1 MSFFRSLLMAAAKEE
16 VFTLKIQVAANQT
29 WSFNYYCNN
38 SGSLDILDWGDGTAA
53 TYTAS
58 GTASHNYIT
67 AGTYIIKMVGNLY
80 RAAFGSPNT
89 ATDNSNAVIDCN
101 GNWKA
106 LGNLTS
112 FIYGFSCCTNF
123 VGASLHSLPENL
135 ENALSMFYGCASMAS
150 ILTALPAT
158 LASATGAFWNCTA
171 AINLTRLP
179 PGLVNASRM
188 FSDAVNLTADLD
200 TLSANAP
207 AGGWA
212 SLTNISN
219 MFTRCTGVTG
229 SKSAFLAKCPNVT
242 ASDYWAYGTSTTE

>member
-1 MSFFRSLLMAAAKEE
+1 MSMFRCLLMAAKKEE

-29 WSFNYYCNN
+29 WSFPCFCSTGEY
-38 SGSLDILDWGDGTAA
+38 LDILDWGDGTAE
-53 TYTAS
+53 TYVAN
-58 GTASHNYIT
+58 GTASHTYTN
-67 AGTYIIKMVGNLY
+67 AGTYVVKMRGNVT
-80 RAAFGSPNT
+80 RAQFGVPNNPN
-89 ATDNSNAVIDCN
+89 ANSEAVIDCN
-101 GNWKA
+101 GNWTA
-106 LGNLTS
+106 LGNITKLL
-112 FIYGFSCCTNF
+112 YGFSCCTNF

-158 LASATGAFWNCTA
+158 LASASGAFWNCTA
-171 AINLTRLP
+171 AINLTQLP
-179 PGLVNASRM
+179 PGLVNANRM

-207 AGGWA
+207 AGGWTA
-212 SLTNISN
+212 LTNIGY

-229 SKSAFLAKCPNVT
+229 SQSAFLAKCPNVT